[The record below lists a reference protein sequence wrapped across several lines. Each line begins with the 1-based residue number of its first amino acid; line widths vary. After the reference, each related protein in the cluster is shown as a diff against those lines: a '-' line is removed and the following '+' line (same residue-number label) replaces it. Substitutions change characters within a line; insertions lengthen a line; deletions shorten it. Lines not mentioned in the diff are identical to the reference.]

1 MKTNKNLKWLN
12 ISGSAWDVGAKLG
25 EAGKEDVWEFLLK
38 SDLWKEVISH
48 KNSKVM
54 EQLHANTKEK
64 FPLIYEELQGLAF
77 GLDLSF
83 KDVFAWN
90 CRGDVLADT
99 NDGCTT
105 VQVPDITNC
114 LAHNE
119 DGFPFFLKKCFIA
132 DVSIPNHTSFISFCY
147 PGSIPGHTFAVNE
160 KGLVQTVNNLR
171 LQDVEPELPRMVLG
185 RAILNSECL
194 DTAIDLL
201 KQNSNTGGFNFSL
214 ASSQDSRLVSVEF
227 GGGDIGVEEIET
239 TSLHANHAIYLP
251 LSEKSQII
259 TDSSNDRQKR
269 FTDISKENKEFK
281 PFEILR
287 DTKGNGLPIY
297 RIDLDDPDNE
307 NTVASAIFKISKNSV
322 EYSFYESSSLIP
334 CYNGV
339 I

>member
-1 MKTNKNLKWLN
+1 MKTNENLKWLE
-12 ISGSAWDVGAKLG
+12 ISGNAWDVGMKLG
-25 EAGKEDVWEFLLK
+25 AAGKDDVWKYLIK
-38 SDLWKEVISH
+38 SDLWKEVVSH

-54 EQLHANTKEK
+54 KRLHTNTQDK
-64 FPLIYEELQGLAF
+64 FPLIYEELQGLAI
-77 GLDLSF
+77 GLELPF
-83 KDVFAWN
+83 IDVFAWN

-105 VQVPDITNC
+105 VQVPSNSNC

-132 DVSIPNHTSFISFCY
+132 DISIPKQPSFISFCY

-171 LQDVEPELPRMVLG
+171 LKDVDPDLPRMVLG
-185 RAILNSECL
+185 RAILNSDSL
-194 DTAIDLL
+194 DAAIDLL
-201 KQNSNTGGFNFSL
+201 KNNTNTGGFNFSL
-214 ASSQDSRLVSVEF
+214 ASSQDSRLISVEF
-227 GGGDIGVEEIET
+227 GGGDIGVEEIQKV
-239 TSLHANHAIYLP
+239 SLHANHAIYSP
-251 LSEKSQII
+251 LKQKSQII

-269 FTDISKENKEFK
+269 FSDISKQNKTIE
-281 PFEILR
+281 PFEVLR
-287 DTKGNGLPIY
+287 DTQGQGLPIY
-297 RIDLDDPDNE
+297 RLELDDPDNE
-307 NTVASAIFKISKNSV
+307 NTVASALFKINENSV